1 MIRLPPSVT
10 GMTTAELAP
19 AAHPDVA
26 TRPRLLTAALA
37 RLLLADFC
45 AMASFYLLLSTVPL
59 YATEV
64 GAGELGA
71 GVTTA
76 VLMLS
81 AVAAELTTPR
91 LAAKLGHHRAL
102 ILGLVLLGAPALL
115 MPLWASTLGLLVI
128 SAVRGLGFAVVVVT
142 VGALTPNL
150 VPAARRGEGLGVLGV
165 AATIPA
171 VGALPAGLWLVET
184 TSFSSVFAV
193 AALLAGV
200 GAVAVVGL
208 SSGDGHDGEPLRI
221 GKAVTAPALRRP
233 ALAFAA
239 TAMAAGALVTFLPAA
254 LQADTGLAAGALLL
268 QALTAAAARWFTG
281 RHSDRHQQPG
291 RALALGL
298 AVTAA
303 GLATLA
309 AAGTQPAIVLA
320 GAAVFGA
327 GFGVAQSASLT
338 LMLNRVAP
346 SGYATISAVWNMGY
360 DLGWAVG
367 AAGFGLLTTTTGYP
381 AAFALTAAVTA
392 LALPLTRP
400 ARPAQSGGRTR

>member
-1 MIRLPPSVT
+1 
-10 GMTTAELAP
+10 
-19 AAHPDVA
+19 
-26 TRPRLLTAALA
+26 
-37 RLLLADFC
+37 
-45 AMASFYLLLSTVPL
+45 
-59 YATEV
+59 
-64 GAGELGA
+64 
-71 GVTTA
+71 
-76 VLMLS
+76 
-81 AVAAELTTPR
+81 
-91 LAAKLGHHRAL
+91 
-102 ILGLVLLGAPALL
+102 
-115 MPLWASTLGLLVI
+115 
-128 SAVRGLGFAVVVVT
+128 
-142 VGALTPNL
+142 
-150 VPAARRGEGLGVLGV
+150 
-165 AATIPA
+165 
-171 VGALPAGLWLVET
+171 
-184 TSFSSVFAV
+184 VFAV
-193 AALLAGV
+193 ATLLAGV

-281 RHSDRHQQPG
+281 RYSDRHQRPG

-303 GLATLA
+303 ALATL
-309 AAGTQPAIVLA
+309 AAGTQPAMVLA

-360 DLGWAVG
+360 DLGWTVG